1 MHHPEKLPND
11 DKRKQIQSM
20 DINSL
25 TVFLFRWLKENLN
38 TDSPYRRDYCSIGN
52 LRQYLF
58 PGGPRD
64 NNSEED
70 HIKLSEAIVNLE
82 RRQLLV
88 RVFNCPRYSS
98 SHQDPIICLTAIGMK
113 SDVDDGVLLLVD
125 NPEESVAALEHEIGR
140 IDDVVRQYYLES
152 LRAYQEELYISSVI
166 CLGAAS
172 ERAIHWL
179 AGAIETNFQNYQ
191 TEIQKKR
198 NGSIAGLTKYLCDS
212 VVPNIPNY
220 DKSFAKEL
228 VKRLDG
234 LAIVYRENRNEAGHP
249 QRIEQSWLNEDQGGL
264 LQYFRKYITTI
275 SKAVE
280 KVVPQAQP
288 RQQSSSLSA

>member
-1 MHHPEKLPND
+1 MRHPEKLPND

-25 TVFLFRWLKENLN
+25 TAFLFRWLKENLN
-38 TDSPYRRDYCSIGN
+38 TDSTHHRDYCSIGD

-98 SHQDPIICLTAIGMK
+98 NHQDPIICLTDIGIK
-113 SDVDDGVLLLVD
+113 SDVDDDILLLVD
-125 NPEESVAALEHEIGR
+125 PPEETVVALEQKIHR
-140 IDDVVRQYYLES
+140 LDDVVRQYYLES
-152 LRAYQEELYISSVI
+152 LRAYQEGLYISSVI

-172 ERAIHWL
+172 ERAVHWL
-179 AGAIETNFQNYQ
+179 ADAIEANFHNHQ
-191 TEIQKKR
+191 TQLKTKR
-198 NGSIAGLTKYLCDS
+198 NGIAALTKCLS
-212 VVPNIPNY
+212 EHIIPKIFDN
-220 DKSFAKEL
+220 DRILAKKL
-228 VKRLDG
+228 VNCLDG
-234 LAIVYRENRNEAGHP
+234 LATVYRENRNDAGHP
-249 QRIEQSWLNEDQGGL
+249 KTVEQSWFREDQETP
-264 LQYFRKYITTI
+264 LQLFRRYITTI
-275 SKAVE
+275 SEAIKTCTA
-280 KVVPQAQP
+280 KD
-288 RQQSSSLSA
+288 

>member
-1 MHHPEKLPND
+1 MIRPKKELNSEK
-11 DKRKQIQSM
+11 REQARSM

-38 TDSPYRRDYCSIGN
+38 TDSTYRRDYCSIGD

-98 SHQDPIICLTAIGMK
+98 NHQDPIICLTDIGIK
-113 SDVDDGVLLLVD
+113 SDVDDDILLLVD
-125 NPEESVAALEHEIGR
+125 PPEETVAALEQKIHR
-140 IDDVVRQYYLES
+140 LDDVVRQYYLES
-152 LRAYQEELYISSVI
+152 LRAYQEGLYISSMI

-172 ERAIHWL
+172 ERAVHWL
-179 AGAIETNFQNYQ
+179 ADTIAANFQNYQ
-191 TEIQKKR
+191 TKLKTKR
-198 NGSIAGLTKYLCDS
+198 NSIATLSKCLC
-212 VVPNIPNY
+212 VHIIPNIFKN
-220 DKSFAKEL
+220 DRILAKKL
-228 VKRLDG
+228 VKCLDG
-234 LAIVYRENRNEAGHP
+234 LATVYRENRNDAGHP
-249 QRIEQSWLNEDQGGL
+249 KTVEQSWFREDQATP
-264 LQYFRKYITTI
+264 LQLFRRYIITI
-275 SKAVE
+275 SEAIKTCTA
-280 KVVPQAQP
+280 KD
-288 RQQSSSLSA
+288 